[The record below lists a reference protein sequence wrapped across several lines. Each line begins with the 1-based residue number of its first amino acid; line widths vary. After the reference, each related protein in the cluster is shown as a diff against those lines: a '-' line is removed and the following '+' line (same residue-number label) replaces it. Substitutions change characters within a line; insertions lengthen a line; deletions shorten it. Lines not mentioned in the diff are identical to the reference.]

1 MSLAPS
7 LLVWLV
13 PLVLGSGVWVA
24 ASGWPQRRFDLAT
37 ALGGGW
43 IVGALLCGQ
52 LMRWLAAEDLSLGF
66 VRVGACGSILG
77 IAGWV
82 IARVLRRRSDVGATP
97 SARPMTSP
105 GERVV
110 VAALLAALGWRAWL
124 LASDV
129 VLHPV
134 LPWDAWAVWAMK
146 AKAWVLAGHAA
157 PYVPFSHW
165 LMQPEID
172 VRTASAWN
180 YPEALPWALTWFA
193 ARAGWIEPWVNLAW
207 LGLWAALLTAHYGQW
222 RALGVTMVH
231 ALAGVYLLGSLP
243 LLDAHVA
250 LGGYADLWVA
260 ALMSLAGH
268 AWLRWRETHERR
280 QLLIV
285 AGAVV
290 LLPML
295 KLEGA
300 VWSIVLGAAVVFG
313 SLPRRMRSKRF
324 LIGAAAA
331 SLAIALCVTLSVP
344 WVAVAR
350 RYVQDSIV
358 VDGSRIGASL
368 YALTN
373 ALWGQWNWNLL
384 WFALPAALLCRRAQ
398 WVRSM
403 AVRRLFVLVAVPL
416 LLIVGLFALTTAAR
430 YAQSYSAVNRLL
442 LQLTPML
449 VSLLVLVLWLPAADQ
464 PVERVSPDAATA

>member
-1 MSLAPS
+1 
-7 LLVWLV
+7 V
-13 PLVLGSGVWVA
+13 PLVLGSGLWAGVG
-24 ASGWPQRRFDLAT
+24 GWPRRRFDLT
-37 ALGGGW
+37 TTLGGGW
-43 IVGALLCGQ
+43 IIGALLCGQ
-52 LMRWLAAEDLSLGF
+52 LMRLLAAQGLSAGF
-66 VRVGACGSILG
+66 ARVATCGLILG
-77 IAGWV
+77 AAGWV
-82 IARVLRRRSDVGATP
+82 IAWFVRERSGGIRAQPPPPTM
-97 SARPMTSP
+97 SR
-105 GERVV
+105 GERF
-110 VAALLAALGWRAWL
+110 VATALLVALAWRAWL

-157 PYVPFSHW
+157 PYVPFSRW
-165 LMQPEID
+165 LIMPEVD

-180 YPEALPWALTWFA
+180 YPEALPWTLAWFA
-193 ARAGWIEPWVNLAW
+193 ADVGWIEPWINLLW
-207 LGLWAALLTAHYGQW
+207 FGLWAGLLVAHYGQW
-222 RALGVTMVH
+222 RALGVSSVH

-268 AWLRWRETHERR
+268 AWLRWRETRDRR

-285 AGAVV
+285 SGVVV

-313 SLPRRMRSKRF
+313 GLPRRLRSKRF
-324 LIGAAAA
+324 LIGAVVA
-331 SLAIALCVTLSVP
+331 SIAIALCVTLSVP

-358 VDGSRIGASL
+358 VDGSRIGSSL
-368 YALTN
+368 HALAN

-384 WFALPAALLCRRAQ
+384 WFALPAALFWRRAR
-398 WVRSM
+398 WTRST
-403 AVRRLFVLVAVPL
+403 AVRRMFVLVAVPL
-416 LLIVGLFALTTAAR
+416 LLIVGLFVLTTAAR

-449 VSLLVLVLWLPAADQ
+449 VSLLVLVLWLPADQ
-464 PVERVSPDAATA
+464 PAERESPGDAVA